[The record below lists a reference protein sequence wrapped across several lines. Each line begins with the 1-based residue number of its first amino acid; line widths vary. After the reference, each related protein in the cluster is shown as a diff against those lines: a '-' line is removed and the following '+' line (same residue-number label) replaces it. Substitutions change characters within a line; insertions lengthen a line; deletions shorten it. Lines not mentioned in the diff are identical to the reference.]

1 MSVVI
6 HDQLEMTGRKLYQ
19 ENKNYRKLCNIMEHP
34 EFREF
39 FDEYFKDWSDTKT
52 ILMFMKLYQEI
63 EKQMPV
69 LTGYQ
74 KISVLNNAFKNPKI
88 RRSLI
93 EKYIQLT
100 LPSVKSK

>member
-39 FDEYFKDWSDTKT
+39 FDEYFKD
-52 ILMFMKLYQEI
+52 
-63 EKQMPV
+63 
-69 LTGYQ
+69 
-74 KISVLNNAFKNPKI
+74 
-88 RRSLI
+88 
-93 EKYIQLT
+93 
-100 LPSVKSK
+100 